1 MQLKQIKTPDLARA
15 IGMSIRNL
23 RRYESGELKLKSI
36 NALQMGRLYMEKVG
50 EKFYDAKVGLL
61 IETLASPKIND
72 ALLSE
77 YKCQKTD
84 DNHAPIHELER
95 LAKVGQ
101 TVGEWYFNDE
111 FKREM
116 IK

>member
-23 RRYESGELKLKSI
+23 RRYESGDLRFNFLTYSNGYDKL
-36 NALQMGRLYMEKVG
+36 RDEFLYN
-50 EKFYDAKVGLL
+50 AKVGLL
-61 IETLASPKIND
+61 VETLASPKIN
-72 ALLSE
+72 ATLLVDN
-77 YKCQKTD
+77 KCEKYE
-84 DNHAPIHELER
+84 NNPAPMQELKR
-95 LAKVGQ
+95 LARVGQ
-101 TVGEWYFNDE
+101 TVGAWYFNDE